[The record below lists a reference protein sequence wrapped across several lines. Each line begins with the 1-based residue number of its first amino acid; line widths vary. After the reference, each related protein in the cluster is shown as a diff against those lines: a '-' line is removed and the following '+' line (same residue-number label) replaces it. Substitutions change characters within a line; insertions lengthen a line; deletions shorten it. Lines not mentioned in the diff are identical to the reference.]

1 MIQYTVT
8 VAHDGETYYYPAHD
22 METAYRIAGTVG
34 PQGARVCV
42 DDRRTGTSTLVR
54 EGDGQ
59 GQSAGTQNQNA
70 GDQNEMFI
78 PQPYPVLIESAY
90 RTDVELVEELLGV
103 LEGITAPA
111 GMPQVEALKA
121 ELRELAFILSDD
133 NYVSVPR
140 DTALDA
146 AQAVNE
152 MLWEVEQLINAALPD
167 GWMLDTYD
175 GCWIVQ
181 EVEQCALCE
190 EYYPA
195 YEASEHADYCA
206 GINGYPY
213 GTRVDGST
221 QVALVEP
228 SRHGRWMMIDEL
240 SYSSMSGSY
249 IEVANCHWIK
259 SRYPYDTMEATGP
272 YGTVQLLIR
281 TTALVEHEEL
291 AEAIRS
297 MIEDYPIIDEM
308 EAGELEQEIIREA
321 WNNWIAREMLDEAYA
336 VCEDAGDDAAA
347 EAIGNMTPCQAK
359 ALADEATDGEIEYA
373 WEGAFDPSPT
383 FSESQR
389 EAVVIAIVDFARELT
404 GQSAVA

>member
-1 MIQYTVT
+1 MQSQYTVT
-8 VAHDGETYYYPAHD
+8 VAHNGETYHYSARD

-34 PQGARVCV
+34 PEGARVCV
-42 DDRRTGTSTLVR
+42 TSHRTGTSTLVR
-54 EGDGQ
+54 EGDGL
-59 GQSAGTQNQNA
+59 GAGTQNQNA

-90 RTDVELVEELLGV
+90 CSEAELVAKLLDV
-103 LEGITAPA
+103 LQDLTAPA
-111 GMPQVEALKA
+111 DMPKVAELKA
-121 ELRELAFILSDD
+121 ELREWSFILSDEE
-133 NYVSVPR
+133 YVSVPR

-152 MLWEVEQLINAALPD
+152 MLWEVEQLINSALPAS
-167 GWMLDTYD
+167 WTLDTHD
-175 GCWIVQ
+175 GCWIIQ
-181 EVEQCALCE
+181 ETEQCALCE

-195 YEASEHADYCA
+195 YEASDHADWCEGLRA
-206 GINGYPY
+206 YPY
-213 GTRVDGST
+213 GTRVDGSGL
-221 QVALVEP
+221 VALIEP

-272 YGTVQLLIR
+272 YGTMQLLIR
-281 TTALVEHEEL
+281 VTALIEHEEL

-308 EAGELEQEIIREA
+308 EAGELEQEIIRTA
-321 WNNWIAREMLDEAYA
+321 WDSWIAREMLDEAYA

-347 EAIGNMTPCQAK
+347 EAIGNMTPYQAK
-359 ALADEATDGEIEYA
+359 ALADEATNGELEYA
-373 WEGAFDPSPT
+373 WEGAYSPTPT

-389 EAVVIAIVDFARELT
+389 EAVTIAIVNFARELV
-404 GQSAVA
+404 GQGAAA

>member
-8 VAHDGETYYYPAHD
+8 VAHNGETYRYPAHD
-22 METAYRIAGTVG
+22 METAYRIAATVG

-42 DDRRTGTSTLVR
+42 DNRRTGTSALVR
-54 EGDGQ
+54 EGDDQ
-59 GQSAGTQNQNA
+59 GAGTQNQKA

-103 LEGITAPA
+103 LEGITAPS
-111 GMPQVEALKA
+111 GMPQVETLKA
-121 ELRELAFILSDD
+121 ELRELSFILSDD
-133 NYVSVPR
+133 EYVSVPR

-152 MLWEVEQLINAALPD
+152 MLWEVEQLINAALPG
-167 GWMLDTYD
+167 GWMLETYD
-175 GCWIVQ
+175 GCWIVH

-195 YEASEHADYCA
+195 YEASDHADWCE
-206 GINGYPY
+206 GIRDYPY

-221 QVALVEP
+221 LVALVEP

-240 SYSSMSGSY
+240 SYSDMAGSY

-291 AEAIRS
+291 AEAIRG
-297 MIEDYPIIDEM
+297 MFDDYPIIDEM
-308 EAGELEQEIIREA
+308 EAGELEQEIIRDA
-321 WNNWIAREMLDEAYA
+321 WDSWIAREMLDEAYA

-347 EAIGNMTPCQAK
+347 EAVSNMTPYQAK
-359 ALADEATDGEIEYA
+359 AIADEVTDGELEYA
-373 WEGAFDPSPT
+373 WEGAFSPSPT
-383 FSESQR
+383 FSDSQR
-389 EAVVIAIVDFARELT
+389 EAVTIAIVDFARELV
-404 GQSAVA
+404 GQGAAA